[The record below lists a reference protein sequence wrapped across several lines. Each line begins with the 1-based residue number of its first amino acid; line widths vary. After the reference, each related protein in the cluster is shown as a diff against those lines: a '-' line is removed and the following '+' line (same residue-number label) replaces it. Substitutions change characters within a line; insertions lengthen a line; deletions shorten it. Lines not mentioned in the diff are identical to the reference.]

1 MSQIKRAVSLYSL
14 QDSYAMGR
22 LDLAGQVEF
31 VASLGAEGI
40 ETIGDQSF
48 PGTPFPSDET
58 VSSWR
63 RMVDAAGLELVCNDV
78 LLDSALYRNRTL
90 TIPEQVDLLKQQLD
104 VSKRL
109 GYPMIRLT
117 SDVSDVVTETAL
129 PYAEQLGVVMTAE
142 IHGGMSFD
150 EPRAAKWIEMMKRVQ
165 SEYLGLTIDFGIF
178 CDRHPR
184 LPIEYFRTIGL
195 TPAVA
200 DRVEELW
207 AEHGDFHQYLEIHH
221 HQFPDDLKALF
232 RSGVDFEFCIFA
244 GGYENT
250 SLDVLTEYRD
260 YIKHF
265 HGKFFEMLPDG
276 TEFCIDVPAILTRLN
291 EIGWSGYIA
300 SEYEGNRFTPIGQDV
315 DDQGQLR
322 THQELLAAHIDDGK

>member
-1 MSQIKRAVSLYSL
+1 MGQIKRAVSLYSL
-14 QDSYAMGR
+14 QDSLATGR

-31 VASLGAEGI
+31 VASLGATGI

-48 PGTPFPSDET
+48 AGTPFPSEET
-58 VSSWR
+58 VTAWR
-63 RMVDAAGLELVCNDV
+63 RMTDAAGLELVCNDI

-90 TIPEQVDLLKQQLD
+90 TLLEQVDLLKQQLD

-109 GYPMIRLT
+109 GFPMVRLT

-129 PYAEQLGVVMTAE
+129 PYAEQLGIVMTAE

-184 LPIEYFRTIGL
+184 LPIEYFKTIGL

-200 DRVEELW
+200 DKVIELW
-207 AEHGDFHQYLEIHH
+207 EKHGDFHQYLELHH
-221 HQFPDDLKALF
+221 HQFPDELRSLF
-232 RSGVDFEFCIFA
+232 RSGTDFEFAIFA

-250 SLDVLTEYRD
+250 SLDVLDEYRD
-260 YIKHF
+260 YIRHF

-276 TEFCIDVPAILTRLN
+276 TEYAIDVPAILTRLN
-291 EIGWSGYIA
+291 RIGWSGYVA
-300 SEYEGNRFTPIGQDV
+300 SEYEGNRFTPIGRDV

-322 THQELLAAHIDDGK
+322 AHQELLAAHIDDGK

>member
-14 QDSYAMGR
+14 QDSYALGR
-22 LDLAGQVEF
+22 LDLQGQIDF

-48 PGTPFPSDET
+48 QGTPFPSDET
-58 VSSWR
+58 VTAWR
-63 RMVDAAGLELVCNDV
+63 RAVDAAGLEMVCNDI

-90 TIPEQVDLLKQQLD
+90 RLPEQVDLLKQQLD
-104 VSKRL
+104 VSHRL
-109 GYPMIRLT
+109 GFPMVRLT
-117 SDVSDVVTETAL
+117 SDVSDVVTEAAL
-129 PYAEQLGVVMTAE
+129 PHAEKLGVVMTAE

-150 EPRAAKWIEMMKRVQ
+150 EPRAARWVAMMKRLQ

-184 LPIEYFRTIGL
+184 LPIDYFLSMGL

-200 DRVEELW
+200 EKVEELW
-207 AEHGDFHQYLEIHH
+207 AANGDFHRVLQANQHR
-221 HQFPDDLKALF
+221 FPEELSSLF
-232 RSGVDFEFCIFA
+232 RGPVDFEFCIFA

-250 SLDVLTEYRD
+250 PLEVLDDNID
-260 YIKHF
+260 YIRHF

-276 TEFCIDVPAILTRLN
+276 TEHSIDVPRILARLN
-291 EIGWSGYIA
+291 QLGWSGYVA

-322 THQELLAAHIDDGK
+322 AHQELLAAHLNDGK